1 MSELTV
7 KRAAVKPA
15 LQALFLVFRI
25 GNERYAL
32 QAIEVVEVLPRL
44 PLKPI
49 AKAPAWVAG
58 VFAHRGSVVPVI
70 DLSALT
76 FGAPAQARTSTR
88 LVLVNYR
95 PDETFKAHVL
105 GLILEQATD
114 TLRCNPADFQPYGL
128 DNPPGALSRACSR
141 RRARAAAMGPGRRPV
156 ERAGSR
162 AAVPVTAAGSG
173 AARGAPMSSDQRF
186 FDFLKERI
194 GLDVTSVGPAII
206 ERAVRQRSMASQG
219 ADGR

>member
-15 LQALFLVFRI
+15 VQALFLVFRI
-25 GNERYAL
+25 SNERYAL
-32 QAIEVVEVLPRL
+32 QAIEVAEVLPRL

-58 VFAHRGSVVPVI
+58 VFAYRGSVVPVI

-76 FGAPAQARTSTR
+76 FGKPAQARTSTR

-95 PDETFKAHVL
+95 PGAAVQAQLL

-114 TLRCNPADFQPYGL
+114 TLRCNPADFQPYGRDNRQAPYLGPVRDDAQGLLQWIRVADLLSEQVRALLFPSPPL
-128 DNPPGALSRACSR
+128 DPALIEE
-141 RRARAAAMGPGRRPV
+141 RP
-156 ERAGSR
+156 
-162 AAVPVTAAGSG
+162 
-173 AARGAPMSSDQRF
+173 
-186 FDFLKERI
+186 
-194 GLDVTSVGPAII
+194 
-206 ERAVRQRSMASQG
+206 
-219 ADGR
+219 